1 MSDSNLGR
9 DLIAGPPPTLLPED
23 PASADLVPGADAMDV
38 VRRHPESPV
47 AWATL
52 ATLAAEAEDDAVTI
66 YAYSRVGYHRSLDLL
81 RRNGWKGH
89 GPVPWEHEPNRGF
102 LRSLA
107 ALAAAAGRIGEGHER
122 DRCDQFLLDSSPEGH
137 AELT

>member
-23 PASADLVPGADAMDV
+23 RAADELASGAPADDV
-38 VRRHPESPV
+38 VRRHPESPL

-52 ATLAAEAEDDAVTI
+52 AEQALAEGTDDVTA
-66 YAYSRVGYHRSLDLL
+66 YAYARVGYHRSLDLL

-102 LRSLA
+102 LRALA
-107 ALAAAAGRIGEGHER
+107 ALSIAAGRIGEDPER
-122 DRCDQFLLDSSPEGH
+122 DRCEQFLADSSPE
-137 AELT
+137 ARAALL